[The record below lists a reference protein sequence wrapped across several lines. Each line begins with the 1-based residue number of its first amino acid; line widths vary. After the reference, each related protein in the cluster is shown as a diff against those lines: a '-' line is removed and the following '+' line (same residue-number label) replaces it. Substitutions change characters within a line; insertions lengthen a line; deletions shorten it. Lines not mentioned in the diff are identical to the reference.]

1 MPRARIIPCL
11 TLLERRL
18 VKTRRFA
25 GPRYLGDPINAM
37 RIFSD
42 KEADELVLLDIA
54 AHGRGPD
61 LDLLGRLASEA
72 FMPVSY
78 GGGITSAAQAESV
91 LQAGFEKVVIGSSA
105 LQRPGLVSELAAR
118 VGSQSVVVSLDVRG
132 GGAEGYRVVRTRGAV
147 EVADDPVLAARR
159 LTDAGAGELIVHQV
173 DRDGMRCGYD
183 LELIRM
189 VSSAVGVPVV
199 ALGGA
204 GSIGDLRAGVAAGA
218 AAVAAG
224 SLFSLFGRREAVL
237 LTYPGDEVGRW

>member
-1 MPRARIIPCL
+1 M
-11 TLLERRL
+11 
-18 VKTRRFA
+18 KTRRFA
-25 GPRYLGDPINAM
+25 EPRYLGDPINAM

-42 KEADELVLLDIA
+42 KEADELVLLDIGA
-54 AHGRGPD
+54 QGRSPD

-78 GGGITSAAQAESV
+78 GGGITTAAQAESV

-105 LQRPGLVSELAAR
+105 LQRLGFVSELAAR

-132 GGAEGYRVVRTRGAV
+132 GGGAGFRVVRSRGTI

-159 LTDAGAGELIVHQV
+159 LADAGAGELIIHQV
-173 DRDGMRCGYD
+173 DRDGTRCGYD
-183 LELIRM
+183 LELVRM

-204 GSIGDLRAGVAAGA
+204 GSVGDLRAGVAAGA

-237 LTYPGDEVGRW
+237 LTYPGDEVGRWER